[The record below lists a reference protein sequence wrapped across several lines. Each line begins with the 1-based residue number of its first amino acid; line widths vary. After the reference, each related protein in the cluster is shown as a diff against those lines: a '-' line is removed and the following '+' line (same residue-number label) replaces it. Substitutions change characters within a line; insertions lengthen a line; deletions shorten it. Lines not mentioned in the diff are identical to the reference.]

1 MAKTASAS
9 RYWTVAMSELPG
21 VGEDGMSGR
30 NVQRKLGTTRGSPR
44 RSRTAKASRISRRAV
59 KSRCAR
65 EWDGWGRLS
74 DDGPGHYNPVPSEGP
89 WGRWTNHRMAV
100 HDRVWGPTLRGTTDV
115 TTRCTKGGC
124 KPDIGRRMP
133 GAGLSCRSSGK
144 APLESQPSS
153 RTGENPPYGMIGGIV
168 ETSASFEAR
177 SAPRS
182 YPTGTDDADR
192 FGQTGVYTGKILNG
206 AKPADLPVV
215 QSTKFEFV
223 INLQTAWL
231 LGLDVPET
239 LLATADQVI
248 E

>member
-100 HDRVWGPTLRGTTDV
+100 HDRVCGPTLRGTTDV

-182 YPTGTDDADR
+182 YPTICPR
-192 FGQTGVYTGKILNG
+192 WQ
-206 AKPADLPVV
+206 
-215 QSTKFEFV
+215 
-223 INLQTAWL
+223 
-231 LGLDVPET
+231 
-239 LLATADQVI
+239 
-248 E
+248 

>member
-1 MAKTASAS
+1 
-9 RYWTVAMSELPG
+9 
-21 VGEDGMSGR
+21 MSGR

-100 HDRVWGPTLRGTTDV
+100 HDRVCGPTPCGTTVV

-124 KPDIGRRMP
+124 KPDIGRRML
-133 GAGLSCRSSGK
+133 GASLSCQSSGK
-144 APLESQPSS
+144 APLESQPCS
-153 RTGENPPYGMIGGIV
+153 RNEENSPYGMIGGIV

-182 YPTGTDDADR
+182 YPTGSNIADAWR
-192 FGQTGVYTGKILNG
+192 QVGVYTGRIAMPSALARRPVRQRANCAVQRRFTANRKLAILG
-206 AKPADLPVV
+206 LVPG
-215 QSTKFEFV
+215 QSTRERP
-223 INLQTAWL
+223 N
-231 LGLDVPET
+231 D
-239 LLATADQVI
+239 
-248 E
+248 

>member
-1 MAKTASAS
+1 
-9 RYWTVAMSELPG
+9 
-21 VGEDGMSGR
+21 MSGR

-100 HDRVWGPTLRGTTDV
+100 HDRVCGPTLRGTTDV

-182 YPTGTDDADR
+182 YPTSPLGCRPTRTATNSGSSTAMPSAGSGSSWLWPVAR
-192 FGQTGVYTGKILNG
+192 CGFGRSMCSAIGSAG
-206 AKPADLPVV
+206 
-215 QSTKFEFV
+215 
-223 INLQTAWL
+223 
-231 LGLDVPET
+231 
-239 LLATADQVI
+239 
-248 E
+248 